1 MKTERSRKKTVST
14 VLKYAVLILIS
25 LLLLFPFYWMVIT
38 SLKESTQIFVFPPQL
53 FPKKITFENFV
64 QLFDHMKFFRYMWN
78 SLLVSGVN
86 SICIVVI
93 SGITAY
99 AFAKIR
105 FKGRDVLFLFFLA
118 GLMVPVEVITVPL
131 YFMLGKIG
139 WVNKLISL
147 MVPSIFGS
155 AGVFGLFILRQF
167 FITVPD
173 ELCEAARI
181 DGCSHLSIIFRI
193 IMPMA
198 KSAIATVVIFTFANC
213 WNEFF
218 QPLIFLSSQSNY
230 TLPLGLAM
238 FSDEG
243 GTKWHLVMA
252 ASTLATVPL
261 LTVFYLCQDKFI
273 ESMAMSG
280 IK

>member
-1 MKTERSRKKTVST
+1 MNPNTLKKT
-14 VLKYAVLILIS
+14 LKLSIKYLVLILVS
-25 LLLLFPFYWMVIT
+25 LVMLFPFYWMVIT
-38 SLKESTQIFVFPPQL
+38 SLKESTQIFVFPPEL
-53 FPKKITFENFV
+53 FPKKITFENYV
-64 QLFDHMKFFRYMWN
+64 EMFDNMKFMRYMWN
-78 SLLVSGVN
+78 SILVSGSN
-86 SICIVVI
+86 CIGIVLF
-93 SGITAY
+93 SGLAAY

-105 FKGRDVLFLFFLA
+105 FPGRDLIFLVFLA
-118 GLMVPVEVITVPL
+118 GMMVPLEVITVPL
-131 YFMLGKIG
+131 YFMLSRFK
-139 WVNKLISL
+139 WVDNLISL
-147 MVPSIFGS
+147 IVPAVFGT

-167 FITVPD
+167 FITVPN
-173 ELCEAARI
+173 ELVEAAKV
-181 DGCSHLSIIFRI
+181 DGCKHLRILFEI

-218 QPLIFLSSQSNY
+218 QPLIFLNSQELY

-252 ASTLATVPL
+252 ASSLSTLPL
-261 LTVFYLCQDKFI
+261 LTVFFCAQSKFI
-273 ESMAMSG
+273 DSMAMSG

>member
-1 MKTERSRKKTVST
+1 MSYKLKKN
-14 VLKYAVLILIS
+14 LGMAGKYAVLIAIS
-25 LLLLFPFYWMVIT
+25 IVMLFPFYWMVIT
-38 SLKESTQIFVFPPQL
+38 SFKSSTQIFVFPPEL
-53 FPKKITFENFV
+53 FPKNISLKNYVE
-64 QLFDHMKFFRYMWN
+64 LFDHMKFLRYMWN
-78 SLLVSGVN
+78 SLFVSSANCVG
-86 SICIVVI
+86 IVAF
-93 SGITAY
+93 SGLAAY
-99 AFAKIR
+99 AFAKVR
-105 FKGRDVLFLFFLA
+105 FPGRDLIFLVFLA

-131 YFMLGKIG
+131 YFMLGKFK
-139 WVNKLISL
+139 WVNHLISL
-147 MVPSIFGS
+147 IVPAVFGT

-167 FITVPD
+167 FITVPN
-173 ELCEAARI
+173 ELVEAAKV
-181 DGCSHLSIIFRI
+181 DGCKHLRILFEI

-218 QPLIFLSSQSNY
+218 QPLIFLNSQELY

-252 ASTLATVPL
+252 ASSLSTLPL
-261 LTVFYLCQDKFI
+261 LTVFFCAQSKFI
-273 ESMAMSG
+273 DSMAMSG